1 MSYYTETDR
10 HINRK
15 IKFEL
20 ELPNYT
26 IKSDV
31 ESSTGVGT
39 SKFARKILFSKLQIR
54 Y

>member
-1 MSYYTETDR
+1 MSYYTETDC
-10 HINRK
+10 HTKRK
-15 IKFEL
+15 IKVEV

-31 ESSTGVGT
+31 ESSTGVET
-39 SKFARKILFSKLQIR
+39 SKFARKNLFSKLEIR